1 MSVPI
6 KKPVEFTNMQEGHN
20 MLMPFG
26 PHIVY
31 SRLPEKIIK
40 SLNMYV
46 DAKIQQKKDKALDH
60 SEHLVG
66 KVTQEFLIDHEQINR
81 MANFFNSAFGAY
93 HQFYLQRQNKTL
105 HKDAKLGI
113 QYNSAWIVRQ
123 FAGEFNPA
131 HIHTECM
138 LSCVGYLKVPDLE
151 KEDEDDPKKHYPC
164 NGNIEL
170 FHESSNYYH
179 NGAMRIRP
187 AVGDFIIFP
196 SYLTHTVYPFK
207 NSKEERRSFS
217 MNISINVGMNDET
230 K

>member
-1 MSVPI
+1 M
-6 KKPVEFTNMQEGHN
+6 F
-20 MLMPFG
+20 
-26 PHIVY
+26 
-31 SRLPEKIIK
+31 
-40 SLNMYV
+40 
-46 DAKIQQKKDKALDH
+46 LDG
-60 SEHLVG
+60 EYL
-66 KVTQEFLIDHEQINR
+66 
-81 MANFFNSAFGAY
+81 
-93 HQFYLQRQNKTL
+93 YLQRQNKSL
-105 HKDAKLGI
+105 HKDATIGI

-138 LSCVGYLKVPDLE
+138 LSCEGYLKVPDLE

-179 NGAMRIRP
+179 NGSMRIRP

-217 MNISINVGMNDET
+217 MNISINVEMNDET